1 MKIYTG
7 NKCNVAGKK
16 VSYSDHNKKY
26 TLNKKI
32 KNNIEQNVHVFLVA
46 SEVPVSALLNM
57 VILENS

>member
-1 MKIYTG
+1 MMKIYTG

-16 VSYSDHNKKY
+16 VSYSDHNKK
-26 TLNKKI
+26 NKKI
-32 KNNIEQNVHVFLVA
+32 KNKIEQNVHVFLVA